1 MPQATAKNP
10 TGLTKIKEPC
20 YNYDVVQPN
29 PIFHF
34 YFLRII
40 TLWSM
45 LQTQGKMK
53 FVLPKAR
60 MMKVENKGILEF
72 INTEL
77 ALICKAHQSTD
88 IIKFLESMPIYWLT
102 SLIYT
107 RDAVILRWYHLP
119 WANFAHVDFKIMS

>member
-10 TGLTKIKEPC
+10 TGRNEDQRAEVLQLRCGAAKSHFSFL
-20 YNYDVVQPN
+20 
-29 PIFHF
+29 IFKDYHLMI
-34 YFLRII
+34 YVA
-40 TLWSM
+40 
-45 LQTQGKMK
+45 TQGKMK

-77 ALICKAHQSTD
+77 ALIICKAHQSTD

-107 RDAVILRWYHLP
+107 
-119 WANFAHVDFKIMS
+119 